1 LLKLLLQGAANG
13 QSGQAVSLKS
23 RRKAISG
30 PFNGPSTVSPA
41 TFPPRTKVDE
51 RKSPM
56 LTVGEAAELC
66 GVSRSTI
73 SHAIRTGSLSATRRE
88 DGSWSIDNAELA
100 RYLDAYLDAHG
111 YRSRSKTGD
120 ADHQLLEKLRLVHGE
135 PRFDIAPELRRARSP
150 ASNT

>member
-1 LLKLLLQGAANG
+1 
-13 QSGQAVSLKS
+13 
-23 RRKAISG
+23 
-30 PFNGPSTVSPA
+30 
-41 TFPPRTKVDE
+41 
-51 RKSPM
+51 M

-73 SHAIRTGSLSATRRE
+73 SHAIRTGKLSATRRE

-100 RYLDAYLDAHG
+100 RYLDAYLDANG

-120 ADHQLLEKLRLVHGE
+120 LLEKLRLVHGE
-135 PRFDIAPELRRARSP
+135 PRFDIAPELRRARLP